1 MSLIPLLTP
10 ALLLNKVR
18 GLTPNSSVSKDGKDR
33 LPLKFETYTLVPV
46 RDLFYCGLRLFFFL
60 SH

>member
-33 LPLKFETYTLVPV
+33 LPLKFETYTLVPLGTCSIV
-46 RDLFYCGLRLFFFL
+46 ALGSFF
-60 SH
+60 S